1 MSEST
6 NRTTKSGGAIR
17 TMLITTGTLLGVV
30 VFSLFGV
37 GGSYAYLNSAAT
49 GAGAVLQAGTAELTV
64 SAGALSMTNL
74 YPGGPAR
81 TAGFTVSN
89 NGSVPLALSVNSIA
103 GNFAANGLTATAR
116 SGACPGTGTPVTSGS
131 LGVVLPAGGT
141 TDVCLTVSM
150 ASDAPASAIGAASS
164 LTVSLTG
171 VQQ

>member
-6 NRTTKSGGAIR
+6 SRKTKSGGAIR

-49 GAGAVLQAGTAELTV
+49 GTGAVLQAGTAELTV
-64 SAGALSMTNL
+64 SAGGLSVTNL
-74 YPGGPAR
+74 YPGEVR
-81 TAGFTVSN
+81 TAGFAVSN
-89 NGSVPLALSVNSIA
+89 NGSVPLALNVSSIA
-103 GNFAANGLTATAR
+103 GNFAANGLTATVR

-150 ASDAPASAIGAASS
+150 ANDAPASAIGAASS

>member
-6 NRTTKSGGAIR
+6 SRKTKSAGAIR
-17 TMLITTGTLLGVV
+17 TLLITTGTLLGVV

-49 GAGAVLQAGTAELTV
+49 GTGAVLQAGTAELTV
-64 SAGALSMTNL
+64 STGTLSMANF
-74 YPGGPAR
+74 YPGKVE
-81 TAGFTVSN
+81 TAGFTVTN
-89 NGSVPLALSVNSIA
+89 NGSVPLALSVSSIA
-103 GNFAANGLTATAR
+103 GNFAANGLTAAVR
-116 SGACPGTGTPVTSGS
+116 SGACAGTGTPVTSGS

-141 TDVCLTVSM
+141 TDMCLTVSM
-150 ASDAPASAIGAASS
+150 ANDAPASAIGAASS

>member
-6 NRTTKSGGAIR
+6 NRKTKSGGAIR
-17 TMLITTGTLLGVV
+17 AMLITTGTLLGVV

-37 GGSYAYLNSAAT
+37 GGSYAYLNSSANGT
-49 GAGAVLQAGTAELTV
+49 GAVLQAGTAELTV
-64 SAGALSMTNL
+64 SAGALSMSNL
-74 YPGGPAR
+74 YPGEVR
-81 TAGFTVSN
+81 TAGFAVSN
-89 NGSVPLALSVNSIA
+89 NGSVPLALSVSSIA
-103 GNFAANGLTATAR
+103 GNFAANGLTATVR
-116 SGACPGTGTPVTSGS
+116 SGACPGTGTPVSSGS

-150 ASDAPASAIGAASS
+150 ANNAPASAIGAASS